1 LVTNEPIQTKEPKP
15 LPIELEDLEPV
26 EFEQINN
33 HLTHG
38 SIKGTYVH
46 VHYYHDVHVQDSNVT
61 IHNDQNDTFSEA
73 LIDVYILE
81 VYNPKGHVNSQ
92 LEGRYKLKQYKEPP

>member
-1 LVTNEPIQTKEPKP
+1 MVTNEPIQTKEPKP
-15 LPIELEDLEPV
+15 LPIKLEDIQPIKFEP
-26 EFEQINN
+26 INN

-46 VHYYHDVHVQDSNVT
+46 VQDSNVT
-61 IHNDQNDTFSEA
+61 IRNDQNDAFSEA

-81 VYNPKGHVNSQ
+81 AYNPKGRVYS
-92 LEGRYKLKQYKEPP
+92 

>member
-15 LPIELEDLEPV
+15 LPIELEDLQLV
-26 EFEQINN
+26 EFEPVNN

-38 SIKGTYVH
+38 SIKGTYVY

-61 IHNDQNDTFSEA
+61 IHNDQNDAFS
-73 LIDVYILE
+73 
-81 VYNPKGHVNSQ
+81 
-92 LEGRYKLKQYKEPP
+92 